1 VRPAGPRTTISR
13 RRVAF
18 ATVGVV
24 AAGLLAAGLGS
35 AWADTSL
42 TSGRP
47 ATGSAACNSAE
58 APGKAVNGTARGRS
72 DKWCSR
78 AAGAFLQVDLQA
90 ATPLGELV
98 VKHAGAGGE
107 SARWNTR
114 DFTLSVSTDGKQFTT
129 VATVTGNTAD
139 TTRHPVAAVSARF
152 IRLSVSR
159 PTSTGDKAARIYE
172 LEAYAAKN
180 PAPAPTVPAT
190 QSPTTPPTTAPT
202 TAPTAAPTT
211 VAPTKAPT
219 TPPAPAACHSDAPAT
234 LTDHIGDHGT
244 AMTRVS
250 CDADVAVYF
259 DADLRALPAAGTAW
273 VAPFT
278 AEVWRHIKDSYG
290 ACATKPVLAEKV
302 GTGCERFGQPKPA
315 LAFYHQGKHQGG
327 TVSNRF
333 DAFANFRTTL
343 DVGINGWRES
353 DRVLHDMIVHEACH
367 QVEGSSQGTHES
379 PAFPIWGDSKWAEF
393 CIYDF
398 YVRSGRTSDAD
409 RVFKM
414 WTAGRDNLPAG
425 ARSAAWFQDW
435 FYPLWKENGGNA
447 AVMQRFFGLLAQHF
461 PKRSHN
467 GGANQTYARRM
478 NTGEFVL
485 FTSAAAGKD
494 LSGRAAQAFNTGFDP
509 AQFAKAQ
516 RDFPGVTF

>member
-1 VRPAGPRTTISR
+1 VRSARSRTTVSR
-13 RRVAF
+13 RRLAY
-18 ATVGVV
+18 ATVGIV
-24 AAGLLAAGLGS
+24 AASLLAGGLSG
-35 AWADTSL
+35 AWADTNL
-42 TSGRP
+42 AAGKAT
-47 ATGSAACNSAE
+47 TGSASCNAAE
-58 APGKAVNGTARGRS
+58 ASGKAVNATASGRS

-78 AAGAFLQVDLQA
+78 AASAFLQVDLRTSTA
-90 ATPLGELV
+90 LGELV

-114 DFTLSVSTDGKQFTT
+114 DFDLSVSTDGKQFAT
-129 VATVTGNTAD
+129 VATVAGNTRNE
-139 TTRHPVAAVSARF
+139 TRHKVAAVQARF
-152 IRLSVSR
+152 IRLNIVT
-159 PTSTGDKAARIYE
+159 PTSTGDRAARIYE
-172 LEAYAAKN
+172 FEAYAATT
-180 PAPAPTVPAT
+180 PAPTTPA
-190 QSPTTPPTTAPT
+190 PTTPAPTTPVPTTPAATTAPT
-202 TAPTAAPTT
+202 T
-211 VAPTKAPT
+211 
-219 TPPAPAACHSDAPAT
+219 PAPPKATNPPKPAECHSDAPAT
-234 LTDHIGDHGT
+234 LTDHIGSHGT

-259 DADLRALPAAGTAW
+259 DADLRALPAAGTTW

-290 ACATKPVLAEKV
+290 ACATKPVLGAKV
-302 GTGCERFGQPKPA
+302 GTGCERFGEPKPA

-327 TVSNRF
+327 TVANRF
-333 DAFANFRTTL
+333 DAFSGHRTTL

-367 QVEGSSQGTHES
+367 QVEGASQGTHES

-398 YVRSGRTSDAD
+398 YVRSGRTADAD
-409 RVFKM
+409 RVFAM

-425 ARSAAWFQDW
+425 AKNAAWFQDW
-435 FYPLWKENGGNA
+435 FYPLWKENGRNA

-494 LSGRAAQAFNTGFDP
+494 LSARAASAFNTGFDR
-509 AQFAKAQ
+509 AQFEKAQ

>member
-1 VRPAGPRTTISR
+1 VRSARPRTAVNR
-13 RRVAF
+13 RRLAY

-24 AAGLLAAGLGS
+24 AASMLAGGLS
-35 AWADTSL
+35 RAWADTNL
-42 TSGRP
+42 AAGRT
-47 ATGSAACNSAE
+47 ATGSAPCNAAE
-58 APGKAVNGTARGRS
+58 SPAKAVNGTASGRS
-72 DKWCSR
+72 DKWCST
-78 AAGAFLQVDLQA
+78 AAAAFLQVDLKTP
-90 ATPLGELV
+90 ATVGELV

-107 SARWNTR
+107 TARWNTR
-114 DFTLSVSTDGKQFTT
+114 DFSLSVSTDGKQFTK
-129 VATVTGNTAD
+129 VATVAGNTANI
-139 TTRHPVAAVSARF
+139 TRHAVAAVPARF
-152 IRLSVSR
+152 VRLDITT
-159 PTSTGDKAARIYE
+159 PTSTGDRAARIYE
-172 LEAYAAKN
+172 IEAYSATT
-180 PAPAPTVPAT
+180 PAPTPVPST
-190 QSPTTPPTTAPT
+190 TSPRPPATTPPTVAPT
-202 TAPTAAPTT
+202 TAAPTT
-211 VAPTKAPT
+211 N
-219 TPPAPAACHSDAPAT
+219 PPKPRPAECHSDAPAT
-234 LTDHIGDHGT
+234 LSDYIGSHGI

-259 DADLRALPAAGTAW
+259 DADLRALPAAGTTW
-273 VAPFT
+273 ITPFT

-302 GTGCERFGQPKPA
+302 GTGCVRFGEPKPA

-333 DAFANFRTTL
+333 DAFAGHRTTL

-398 YVRSGRTSDAD
+398 YVRSGRTADAD

-425 ARSAAWFQDW
+425 AKNAAWFQDW
-435 FYPLWKENGGNA
+435 FYPLWKENGQNA

-478 NTGEFVL
+478 NAGEFVL

-494 LSGRAAQAFNTGFDP
+494 LSARAAQAFNTGFDR
-509 AQFAKAQ
+509 AQFEKAQ